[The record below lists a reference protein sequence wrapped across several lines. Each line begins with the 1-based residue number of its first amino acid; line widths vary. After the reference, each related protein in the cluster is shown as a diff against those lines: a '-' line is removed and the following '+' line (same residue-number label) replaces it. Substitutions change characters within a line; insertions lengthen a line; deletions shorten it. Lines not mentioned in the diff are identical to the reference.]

1 MMKITLFENISK
13 EQSVLYPF
21 LLSQGYRVDHC
32 NNIRIDPKSIFDFV
46 IIDIDDFDPNICHA
60 LSESKNTHILPI
72 LSNHNITALI
82 PCFSSGYHHYIKK
95 PYTIEELKLHI
106 NRLYPTSST
115 INFEPTNRYFFDEH
129 RSTLSYYD
137 KKYIFTKNETSLIS
151 LFINRKNQI
160 VPEKEISKHVW
171 GTPHCRS
178 VTIRALITKTQKK
191 LPHRFIKNFRGI
203 GYMWVENT
211 ENCKAD

>member
-1 MMKITLFENISK
+1 MSTE
-13 EQSVLYPF
+13 VP
-21 LLSQGYRVDHC
+21 YR
-32 NNIRIDPKSIFDFV
+32 IM
-46 IIDIDDFDPNICHA
+46 
-60 LSESKNTHILPI
+60 
-72 LSNHNITALI
+72 
-82 PCFSSGYHHYIKK
+82 
-95 PYTIEELKLHI
+95 
-106 NRLYPTSST
+106 
-115 INFEPTNRYFFDEH
+115 
-129 RSTLSYYD
+129 
-137 KKYIFTKNETSLIS
+137 TKNETSLIS